1 MMLSKSLAGPEKI
14 APSSNFLRQDMMGS
28 ASCTMAGYNRRSQVG
43 AKGGWRLLELPWSR
57 KGHQPLLVPAGGAV
71 LEGEP
76 L

>member
-14 APSSNFLRQDMMGS
+14 SPSSNFLRQDVMGT
-28 ASCTMAGYNRRSQVG
+28 ASYTMAGYNRRSRVRAG
-43 AKGGWRLLELPWSR
+43 VAGRLLKLPCSR
-57 KGHQPLLVPAGGAV
+57 KGHEPLLVLAGGAG